1 MGPWG
6 CNSKNITVGTL
17 WEKETIPHSH
27 PTSHLIWKKRLKSSN
42 RIISYF
48 LGGQNDKA
56 SFETATKSPSHYLTG
71 VAGNPTTE
79 YDHPYTLE
87 VQTPSFITSF
97 IINRKMAATTSRVY
111 TITNQGLL
119 KWGFVCKKST
129 DFRTWRLG
137 PIAARHA
144 QHSLTREN
152 TLELMVSW
160 KIVDGRIRRS
170 TVEVGSLIISFTK
183 VF

>member
-1 MGPWG
+1 MALWVPGG
-6 CNSKNITVGTL
+6 CNSTYNCRDLVGGPRNKFPILTPL
-17 WEKETIPHSH
+17 TISF
-27 PTSHLIWKKRLKSSN
+27 KKRGSS
-42 RIISYF
+42 RQIGSFPHF

-56 SFETATKSPSHYLTG
+56 SFETTTKSPSHYLTG

-119 KWGFVCKKST
+119 KRDFCAKNPRISGPDVSDQSLRDMPST
-129 DFRTWRLG
+129 VWQGKPPLDLVV
-137 PIAARHA
+137 
-144 QHSLTREN
+144 N
-152 TLELMVSW
+152 W
-160 KIVDGRIRRS
+160 KIVDGRNPAINS
-170 TVEVGSLIISFTK
+170 
-183 VF
+183 